1 MAKLVARDISRF
13 SRGDITKM
21 EKLGEKQRLLYRWF
35 RLERST
41 EPALDQCVI
50 YSGARGF
57 SPYAAYRVAR
67 HRDGRYELLDQRSGD
82 SILKGRTLD
91 SVLEALPEDFYY
103 SHSRARPR
111 HG

>member
-1 MAKLVARDISRF
+1 MANLVALDLSRF
-13 SRGDITKM
+13 SRGDIAKM

-35 RLERST
+35 RLERNT
-41 EPALDQCVI
+41 EPGLDQCVM
-50 YSGARGF
+50 YSGARGY

-67 HRDGRYELLDQRSGD
+67 HRDGRYELFDQRSSN
-82 SILKGRTLD
+82 SIIEGRTIN
-91 SVLEALPEDFYY
+91 SALEALPEDFYY

>member
-1 MAKLVARDISRF
+1 MAKLVALDMSRF
-13 SRGDITKM
+13 SCGDITKM
-21 EKLGEKQRLLYRWF
+21 ENLGEKQRLLYRWF

-41 EPALDQCVI
+41 EPALDQCVM
-50 YSGARGF
+50 YSGARGI

-67 HRDGRYELLDQRSGD
+67 HRDGRYELFNQRSGD

-91 SVLEALPEDFYY
+91 SVLKALPEDFYY
-103 SHSRARPR
+103 SRARPR